1 MEPVQVSTHTISS
14 IIEDIHL
21 HKNHSGLESFSNSCH
36 QAIQSGRFILVS
48 SDEADEAEQLNT
60 HEEVTN
66 FVERILS
73 MSQHIG

>member
-1 MEPVQVSTHTISS
+1 MDPVQVSTQIISS

-21 HKNHSGLESFSNSCH
+21 HQNHSGLEDLSNSCH
-36 QAIQSGRFILVS
+36 QAIQSGRLILVS
-48 SDEADEAEQLNT
+48 SDEADETEQLRT